1 MNVVSVGEASIQI
14 SNCIR
19 EHTQERSPLN
29 VLTAGKPTVTNKVL
43 IIIVEHTQ
51 GRSPVD
57 MINVTYHSATV
68 CFLLNTR
75 EFQKERRTISIIYVR
90 NLFW

>member
-1 MNVVSVGEASIQI
+1 MHIVSVGEPSVQI

-29 VLTAGKPTVTNKVL
+29 VLTVGKPTVTNKVL

-57 MINVTYHSATV
+57 MINMTHHSATV

-75 EFQKERRTISIIYVR
+75 EFQKERRTVSII
-90 NLFW
+90 